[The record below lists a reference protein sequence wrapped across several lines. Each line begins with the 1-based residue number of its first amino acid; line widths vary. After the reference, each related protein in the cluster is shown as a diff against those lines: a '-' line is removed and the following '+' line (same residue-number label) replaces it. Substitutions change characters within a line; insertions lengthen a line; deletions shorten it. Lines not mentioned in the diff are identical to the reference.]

1 MPTQDSTSLQIR
13 HTGAVSHEAAQADPD
28 ASLGNYLASTTY
40 KSRGIFVS
48 QEIVGIRTDDVSGVC
63 PSGFADLMVTAA
75 GDLKFKAPES
85 ITFGAAVTIANG
97 ETKQIHDGDDPRRWI
112 EVTRT
117 TDDAISG
124 AGRYVIGDHYNGL
137 YNNWANA
144 DRAAGASHYR
154 AVGMIVPTG
163 HAADNIKVFLSGL
176 GSTRLLNGSYTYG
189 ATGNITLT
197 TSEGDFSNW
206 PIHGF
211 GVYNVTQGHVH
222 YVQERTSDTSVSIL
236 SADRDIWTDG
246 DGAGAD
252 GDVLIPVS
260 ACRFKLEAPTAD
272 QYTTHTDED
281 DNASLTYTHG
291 TIQNVVS
298 APANLAA
305 GDHVAVHIQLYVPA
319 GAQASRSQLVA
330 ISFYWDGTESAEG
343 WGDME
348 WGSSGWGARAPLGR
362 NEIRD
367 RIRIED
373 TTLDTFG
380 IWVNAGSAPDTTAAP
395 DETFTAKP
403 YTTTLQLD
411 LSATSYVIAGERN
424 VYGMW
429 SLTDSWLQTT
439 DGAGLA
445 VLPSPASPEHI
456 DTIAAS
462 AGAVLT
468 EWRYDRTKD
477 ATNNRADT
485 WAVWYKSDGS
495 NPDPDSD
502 PADYTES
509 MSFNGDFADLELTM
523 DGSGSAPGPF
533 VEGATIKVIARA
545 RRSSDTGDSTNST
558 IQTVTATLLGPS
570 AASRTSSFL
579 GEVAEAKQ

>member
-1 MPTQDSTSLQIR
+1 
-13 HTGAVSHEAAQADPD
+13 
-28 ASLGNYLASTTY
+28 
-40 KSRGIFVS
+40 
-48 QEIVGIRTDDVSGVC
+48 
-63 PSGFADLMVTAA
+63 
-75 GDLKFKAPES
+75 
-85 ITFGAAVTIANG
+85 
-97 ETKQIHDGDDPRRWI
+97 
-112 EVTRT
+112 
-117 TDDAISG
+117 
-124 AGRYVIGDHYNGL
+124 
-137 YNNWANA
+137 
-144 DRAAGASHYR
+144 
-154 AVGMIVPTG
+154 
-163 HAADNIKVFLSGL
+163 
-176 GSTRLLNGSYTYG
+176 
-189 ATGNITLT
+189 
-197 TSEGDFSNW
+197 
-206 PIHGF
+206 
-211 GVYNVTQGHVH
+211 
-222 YVQERTSDTSVSIL
+222 
-236 SADRDIWTDG
+236 
-246 DGAGAD
+246 
-252 GDVLIPVS
+252 
-260 ACRFKLEAPTAD
+260 
-272 QYTTHTDED
+272 
-281 DNASLTYTHG
+281 
-291 TIQNVVS
+291 
-298 APANLAA
+298 
-305 GDHVAVHIQLYVPA
+305 
-319 GAQASRSQLVA
+319 
-330 ISFYWDGTESAEG
+330 
-343 WGDME
+343 
-348 WGSSGWGARAPLGR
+348 
-362 NEIRD
+362 
-367 RIRIED
+367 
-373 TTLDTFG
+373 
-380 IWVNAGSAPDTTAAP
+380 WVNAGSAPDTTAAP